1 MQSAYRYLLA
11 VLFFLQASVSFA
23 THLMGGEITWDCL
36 GNGRYKFF
44 MTLYR
49 DCSDP
54 TQFQIQFNNPGFG
67 IRVHNHP
74 SVSFIAM
81 TLVSRQ
87 DIMPDCNILGPPAS
101 CDLQSP
107 GSVEEHIFQSQEIQL
122 QGVPPAQGWIFTY
135 SDCCRNTDIFNI
147 DASGAVG
154 MTLRAKMFAY
164 LGANNSPCTD
174 SSPRF
179 EAKPVTVICRSPAPP
194 NQQLFAYNQNAS
206 DPDRDSVSYSFATPL
221 DFLDPADPFTTTNPV
236 ALVFNPT
243 MSVTSPFPGQTTPG
257 FPNSIAPTL
266 DPVSGQITLSVTGIG
281 KFVSV
286 VRVQSFRC
294 GQLIAEVFREIQL
307 ISRACAN
314 NDLPSYVPPPELN
327 TTPVDNLYS
336 ITATAGDLVQFSITA
351 TDNVINNLGGNL
363 FLEASG
369 GAFGS
374 LYSDPNIGCNFP
386 PCATLN
392 PPPPTSGLET
402 LTTIFTWQ
410 TACDHVMDVTSPPSI
425 IDEECYTNQTYNTF
439 QISFRDD
446 FCPYPAYTNITINVI
461 VEAPPLTP
469 SPELRCL
476 EVLPGPGGDVKLT
489 WVPPTDP
496 ENQFEAYRIFR
507 SSNAAGPFTEIASI
521 NSIAQTSYI
530 DLAAGANTAPVY
542 YYISTLT
549 GCAGN
554 ILNTPLDTL
563 GTMFIDFSADA
574 LGSIDVYW
582 SELSAPLPTSA
593 QLPYDLFKA
602 TNSPAPA
609 YSLFSSPNLPEEQ
622 DAVSGCDQ
630 FVSYYVRLNDQSG
643 CYSLSNVDSGRIS
656 TTAPPLAPVL
666 DTVSVNPANNDV
678 LIAWLPDTSPLADS
692 IIIYR
697 LNAGIWTKIDSTHH
711 SDLSRV
717 LTTQGPDV
725 QSISYRITSRDLCKI
740 EGPPSAEHETLHLSY
755 ELNQCDASV
764 KLICNPY
771 TAWQND
777 PVIYH
782 VFSSENA
789 GPLQE
794 LGTFAGTG
802 TLFPQVRISGLLT
815 GINYCYFIRA
825 ENNANGK
832 TSSSNEVC
840 FNAAVDVPPDY
851 TYVRTA
857 TVNPS
862 GSVFTA
868 CLLDPTADINF
879 YAVQRSNWPGSAL
892 ETLVTLPVI
901 PGTPE
906 VVFLD
911 TTVNSTAQSYVYKF
925 VVYNKCNE
933 VSGISNPA
941 RTILLQGKA
950 DDGFVNRL
958 LWNTYGEWDAQV
970 FDYTVYRALG
980 IEGNFEPIENTVTD
994 TSYIDRV
1001 VDEVES
1007 NLTFCYIIKAYEGPG
1022 NSYGVR
1028 DSSWSNIVCLTQQ
1041 STFYIPN
1048 AFVPGRNGANMI
1060 YKPKGLFESLSTNF
1074 KFSIYNRWGEQI
1086 FYTENPS
1093 EGWDGT
1099 YQSRQ
1104 VNPDIFAV
1112 RITFQL
1118 PDGTEFKHTGS
1129 VLLLN

>member
-1 MQSAYRYLLA
+1 
-11 VLFFLQASVSFA
+11 
-23 THLMGGEITWDCL
+23 
-36 GNGRYKFF
+36 
-44 MTLYR
+44 
-49 DCSDP
+49 
-54 TQFQIQFNNPGFG
+54 
-67 IRVHNHP
+67 
-74 SVSFIAM
+74 
-81 TLVSRQ
+81 
-87 DIMPDCNILGPPAS
+87 
-101 CDLQSP
+101 
-107 GSVEEHIFQSQEIQL
+107 
-122 QGVPPAQGWIFTY
+122 
-135 SDCCRNTDIFNI
+135 
-147 DASGAVG
+147 
-154 MTLRAKMFAY
+154 
-164 LGANNSPCTD
+164 
-174 SSPRF
+174 
-179 EAKPVTVICRSPAPP
+179 
-194 NQQLFAYNQNAS
+194 
-206 DPDRDSVSYSFATPL
+206 
-221 DFLDPADPFTTTNPV
+221 
-236 ALVFNPT
+236 
-243 MSVTSPFPGQTTPG
+243 
-257 FPNSIAPTL
+257 
-266 DPVSGQITLSVTGIG
+266 
-281 KFVSV
+281 
-286 VRVQSFRC
+286 
-294 GQLIAEVFREIQL
+294 LIAEVFREIQL

-351 TDNVINNLGGNL
+351 TDSVINNLGGNL

-392 PPPPTSGLET
+392 PPPPASGLET

-446 FCPYPAYTNITINVI
+446 FCPYPAYTNITISVI

-476 EVLPGPGGDVKLT
+476 EVLPGSGGDVKLT
-489 WVPPTDP
+489 WIPPPDP

-507 SSNAAGPFTEIASI
+507 SSNASGPFTEIAFV
-521 NSIAQTSYI
+521 NSLAQTSFT
-530 DLAAGANTAPVY
+530 DLGAGANAAPVY

-563 GTMFIDFSADA
+563 ATMFVDFSADA
-574 LGSIDVYW
+574 LGTIDVAW
-582 SELSAPLPTSA
+582 SELSVPLPASA
-593 QLPYDLFKA
+593 QLPYELYKA
-602 TNSPAPA
+602 TNSSAPA

-678 LIAWLPDTSPLADS
+678 VIAWLSDTSPLADS

-697 LNAGIWTKIDSTHH
+697 LDAGLWSKLDSTHH

-740 EGPPSAEHETLHLSY
+740 EGPPSTEHETLHLSY

-771 TAWQND
+771 TAWQNEA
-777 PVIYH
+777 VTYR
-782 VFSSENA
+782 VFSSEN
-789 GPLQE
+789 GGILQE
-794 LGTFAGTG
+794 VGAFAGTG
-802 TLFPQVRISGLLT
+802 TQFPQVRISGLLT
-815 GINYCYFIRA
+815 GVNYCYFIRA
-825 ENNANGK
+825 ENNASGK
-832 TSSSNEVC
+832 TSSSNQVC

-857 TVNPS
+857 TVNPL

-879 YAVQRSNWPGSAL
+879 YAVQRSNWPGSAF

-911 TTVNSTAQSYVYKF
+911 TTVNSAAQSYVYKF

-933 VSGISNPA
+933 VSGVSNPA
-941 RTILLQGKA
+941 RTMLLQGKA

-958 LWNTYGEWDAQV
+958 LWNSYGEWDAQV

-1028 DSSWSNIVCLTQQ
+1028 DSSWSNILCLTQQ